1 MAGRIDCRRGL
12 GFALAA
18 LLAVPGV
25 SVAQEWV
32 SVAKADSKE
41 ALVDP
46 ASVALVGSTVELRAK
61 ENFTAPQP
69 AAKKDKTYLSSLNT
83 YRFDCA
89 ARKVAIKE
97 IQAFPEADLQGKAVQ
112 KAKFYEKNLQWMDA
126 PEDTV
131 FGELLEYA
139 CEHAP
144 AAAPAAPT
152 G

>member
-1 MAGRIDCRRGL
+1 MAGRIEGGRRL
-12 GFALAA
+12 ALVV
-18 LLAVPGV
+18 LLALPLT

-41 ALVDP
+41 AFVDP
-46 ASVALVGSTVELRAK
+46 ASVSVVGGTVEVRAK

-69 AAKKDKTYLSSLNT
+69 AAKKDKTYMSALNT

-89 ARKVAIKE
+89 GRKVAFKE
-97 IQAFPEADLQGKAVQ
+97 MQAYPDAELQGKVVQ
-112 KAKFYEKNLQWMDA
+112 KAKFSDKNLQWMDA

-139 CEHAP
+139 CKHAP
-144 AAAPAAPT
+144 SAQPVAPT